1 MGDLVDDL
9 RENAGLLGEMAADR
23 IEFLEADREQYAEKV
38 NELRAE
44 VERLTERPDGIGNL
58 RWVDI
63 ESGKIYGSPT
73 ASDAIDYAEQRLK
86 DPGEMACVET
96 DVRMWKC
103 TNVLRAVLI
112 AERECP
118 ACEYT
123 ATMDCCRWDPT

>member
-1 MGDLVDDL
+1 MGDPTDYACQSNQLSCKVL
-9 RENAGLLGEMAADR
+9 RDEIDR
-23 IEFLEADREQYAEKV
+23 
-38 NELRAE
+38 LRAE
-44 VERLTERPDGIGNL
+44 VERLTERPDGIGKL

-123 ATMDCCRWDPT
+123 ATMDCCRWEPT

>member
-44 VERLTERPDGIGNL
+44 VERLTERPDGIGKL